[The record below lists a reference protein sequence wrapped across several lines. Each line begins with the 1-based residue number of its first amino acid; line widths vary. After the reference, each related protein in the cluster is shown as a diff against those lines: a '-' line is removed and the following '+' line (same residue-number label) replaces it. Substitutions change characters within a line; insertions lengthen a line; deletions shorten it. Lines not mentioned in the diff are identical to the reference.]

1 MIQMADIQRFIKPL
15 LELCHTRRLLQL
27 LQYKVRRYILKVIAV
42 IGSTEIDYE
51 TISITSKTV

>member
-1 MIQMADIQRFIKPL
+1 MADIQRFIKPL